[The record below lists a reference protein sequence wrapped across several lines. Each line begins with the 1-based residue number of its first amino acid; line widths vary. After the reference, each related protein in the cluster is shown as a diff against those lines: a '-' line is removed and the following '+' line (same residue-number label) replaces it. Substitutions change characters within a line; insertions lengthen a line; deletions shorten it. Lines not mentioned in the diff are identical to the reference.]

1 MSSAPIQDI
10 DLATFNFD
18 PYPVLEL
25 LRNNLPITYVPQLK
39 ATLFSKHQD
48 IFICE
53 KNIEI
58 FSSVQP
64 NGLMTKLM
72 GQNMMRK
79 DGATH
84 MAERKAIF
92 PTVSPKTVKNFW
104 RDQFVD
110 KTNEIL
116 SHLRHKKE
124 LEIVSEFSTQ
134 VSAEALKLITG
145 LSEMKWMEMDRV
157 SQGMID
163 GCSNYISDPVIA
175 KNCDDCTRSI
185 DLHIDAQ
192 LKNPKLHNAPSLLS
206 SQLEA
211 GMSIQAIKAN
221 IKLAI
226 SGGQNEPRDAIAGT
240 IGTLLENRSQ
250 LEMIISGTKKW
261 LQAFEEYAR
270 WMSPIGMSPRRI
282 AKKFIYKNVEFYE
295 NDMIFFMFGSANR
308 DEAVFENPD
317 YFDISRDNGPSIAFG
332 AGPHFCAGSWIS
344 KTLIAEVALP
354 LFFSHFPNVYLKKPI
369 KFQGWAFRGPKE
381 VILENRNK

>member
-1 MSSAPIQDI
+1 MSSADVHDI
-10 DLATFNFD
+10 DLKAFKND
-18 PYPVLEL
+18 PYPILKYF
-25 LRNNLPITYVPQLK
+25 RKNSPIAFVPQLN

-53 KNIEI
+53 KNVEI

-64 NGLMTKLM
+64 DGLMTKQM

-79 DGATH
+79 DGDAHIT
-84 MAERKAIF
+84 ERKAIF

-104 RDQFVD
+104 KNQFVE
-110 KTNEIL
+110 KTNKIINNIGNK
-116 SHLRHKKE
+116 RE
-124 LEIVSEFSTQ
+124 LELVSEFSTQ

-145 LSEMKWMEMDRV
+145 LSGMTWMEMDRV

-163 GCSNYISDPVIA
+163 GCSNYVGDPAVA
-175 KNCDDCTRSI
+175 KNCEDCTRSI

-192 LKNPKLHNAPSLLS
+192 LKDPNLHDNPSLLS
-206 SQLEA
+206 SQLDA
-211 GMSIQAIKAN
+211 GLSMETIKAN

-240 IGTLLENRSQ
+240 IGTLLNNDSQ
-250 LEMIISGTKKW
+250 LKMIKSGSKSW

-282 AKKFIYKNVEFYE
+282 AKDFNYKEVHFYK

-308 DEAVFENPD
+308 DEEIFQNPD
-317 YFDISRDNGPSIAFG
+317 HFDISRDNRSSISFG
-332 AGPHFCAGSWIS
+332 AGPHFCAGAWIS

-354 LFFSHFPNVYLKKPI
+354 LFFSNFSNVQLKKTLE
-369 KFQGWAFRGPKE
+369 FEGWAFRGPKK
-381 VILENRNK
+381 VILENWDK